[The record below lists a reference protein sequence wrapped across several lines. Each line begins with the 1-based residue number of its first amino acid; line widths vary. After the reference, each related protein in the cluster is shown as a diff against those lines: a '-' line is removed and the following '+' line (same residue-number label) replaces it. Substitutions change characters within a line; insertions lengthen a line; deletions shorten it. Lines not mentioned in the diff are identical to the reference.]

1 MFVIKKIDI
10 SMMIISIL
18 VIIMSGTATA
28 EIPQTFY
35 PGNGIKAVLYGPSY
49 VMETMTCRDECGRLM
64 MVLPDGSSYIL
75 VEDIYDP
82 VIVNKGDGSF
92 HPAAMDDIVSALAEI
107 DVDGVMVDLE
117 LEIFI
122 LPLPRRFVP
131 GSSALG
137 NRIFISPGV
146 YDVSRELTAYTLTHE
161 VGHCVH
167 NLFIPGSESREW
179 LDYLM
184 IRDLLDGESED
195 VLMAHMYSPE
205 EIFAEDFRYLFG
217 GEAANYSG
225 TIENP
230 YIDLPDQVPD
240 LETFLVTL
248 IAPVIASV
256 DSDATP
262 GGTILSAMNYPNPF
276 NPVTTIRAQLDP
288 SVSMHEIEINV
299 YGVDGSLI
307 RRLFSGMVSGG
318 EFSVRWDGRTDR
330 GAMVPSGAYLYAIKS
345 GTELRTG
352 KMIMMR

>member
-1 MFVIKKIDI
+1 MFVIKKI
-10 SMMIISIL
+10 SIFI
-18 VIIMSGTATA
+18 VVVSIFGAFVSGMAAA

-35 PGNGIKAVLYGPSY
+35 PENGIKAVLYPPSY
-49 VMETMTCRDECGRLM
+49 IMETMTCRDECGRLM

-75 VEDIYDP
+75 VEDISDP

-92 HPAAMDDIVSALAEI
+92 HPAAIENITTALAEI
-107 DVDGVMVDLE
+107 DVDGVMVDLA

-131 GSSALG
+131 GSTAVG

-146 YDVSRELTAYTLTHE
+146 YDISIELAAYTITHE
-161 VGHCVH
+161 VGHCVQ
-167 NLFIPGSESREW
+167 NLFISGSESREW
-179 LDYLM
+179 LDYLT
-184 IRDLLDGESED
+184 IRDLLDETPVDG
-195 VLMAHMYSPE
+195 LMSHMYLPE

-217 GEAANYSG
+217 GEASNYSG

-230 YIDLPDQVPD
+230 YIALPDEVPE
-240 LETFLVTL
+240 LATFFVTL
-248 IAPVIASV
+248 IAPIIASV
-256 DSDATP
+256 DADVIP
-262 GGTILSAMNYPNPF
+262 EGKILSAMNYPNPF
-276 NPVTTIRAQLDP
+276 NPVTTIKAQLDP
-288 SVSMHEIEINV
+288 SVSMHEIEVNI

-307 RRLFSGMVSGG
+307 RRLFSGDVSGG

-330 GAMVPSGAYLYAIKS
+330 GTKVPSGAYLYAIRS